1 MLISIVAP
9 CFNEEDVIGR
19 FHEAVQ
25 KIAEELL
32 PLGHDM
38 EFVYVDDGS
47 SDRTL
52 TELERLAE
60 LDARVRY
67 LSFSRNFG
75 KEAALLAGLR
85 HASGDSVIV
94 MDADLQHPPEL
105 IHRMVELHAQGYD
118 QVIAK
123 RTRTGDRL
131 TRTVTARLYYR
142 LINRLV
148 DIELIDGVGDFRL
161 LSRRVVNAVLDLTE
175 YNRFS
180 KGLFAWVGFPSTTFE
195 YENAVR
201 AQGHSSWNFRS
212 LLNYG
217 LDGLLSFNNRPLR
230 AALYLGMGLL
240 LCTGLYTAWI
250 VGAALING
258 VQTPGYVT
266 IITAVTA
273 AAAMQMIMMG
283 IIGEYT
289 GRIYYE
295 VKGRPHFLIK
305 ATNVE
310 RSHDRPSCGGHAAKD
325 LIP

>member
-9 CFNEEDVIGR
+9 CYNEEDVIER
-19 FHEAVQ
+19 FHEQVQ
-25 KIAEELL
+25 KIANELL

-47 SDRTL
+47 RDRTL
-52 TELERLAE
+52 PLLSRIADG
-60 LDARVRY
+60 DARVRY
-67 LSFSRNFG
+67 VSFSRNFG
-75 KEAALLAGLR
+75 KEAALLAGLK
-85 HASGDSVIV
+85 HASGDAVIV
-94 MDADLQHPPEL
+94 MDADLQHPPSL
-105 IHRMVELHAQGYD
+105 IGRMVELRGEGYD
-118 QVIAK
+118 QVIAR
-123 RTRTGDRL
+123 RTRQGDRL
-131 TRTVTARLYYR
+131 TRTFTARLYYR

-148 DIELIDGVGDFRL
+148 DVELVDGVGDFRL
-161 LSRRVVNAVLDLTE
+161 MSRRVVDAVVDLTE

-201 AQGHSSWNFRS
+201 EHGTSSWSFRS

-230 AALYLGMGLL
+230 AALHLGMTLL
-240 LCTGLYTAWI
+240 ALAGAYTAWI
-250 VGAALING
+250 VGGAMING
-258 VQTPGYVT
+258 VRTPGYVT

-273 AAAMQMIMMG
+273 LAGVQMIMLG
-283 IIGEYT
+283 VIGEYT

-295 VKGRPHFLIK
+295 VKGRPHFLVK
-305 ATNVE
+305 ATNVH
-310 RSHDRPSCGGHAAKD
+310 RTDDRTRGTTKD